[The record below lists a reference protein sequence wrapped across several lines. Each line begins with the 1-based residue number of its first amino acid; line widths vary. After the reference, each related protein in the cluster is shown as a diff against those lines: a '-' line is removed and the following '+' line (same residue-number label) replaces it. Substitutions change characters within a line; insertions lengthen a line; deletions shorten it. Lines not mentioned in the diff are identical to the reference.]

1 MPRPT
6 VRDADPHPDGQARPP
21 VLPSS
26 FTERHHALGL
36 LLALTVLVLV
46 GVLTGTLL
54 GRVPARLVVLAL
66 SLVGVSS

>member
-1 MPRPT
+1 
-6 VRDADPHPDGQARPP
+6 